1 MSTAAKKVAPVAKPA
16 AKTAVKDGAST
27 AAADKAEKSAKA
39 KVAKKAKA
47 AAAAKV
53 EATQTAAKAAAKK
66 APPAA
71 KVAKADK
78 VASSKA
84 AKAARATPKA
94 ESKPALT
101 FHVEN
106 RLAQVLVA
114 PIVSEKATFAAEK
127 HNQVLFKVLRDA
139 TKPVSIVIS
148 IPDQKA
154 YVYRGETLIAASSV
168 STGKDGK
175 ETPTG
180 TFPIL
185 QKEEVHHSNLY
196 DSATMPFMQR
206 LTWDGVAIHAG
217 RNPGFPASHGCIRVP
232 AAFAKKLFAVTS
244 RGTPVMVTEASA
256 DEGWTP
262 PVAYD
267 PIQMEA
273 ETARANATQ
282 LDAIMDH

>member
-1 MSTAAKKVAPVAKPA
+1 MKKRFLAGIAAALVAA
-16 AKTAVKDGAST
+16 ASSSPILAADGAGVAVVAN
-27 AAADKAEKSAKA
+27 AATLGPNAY
-39 KVAKKAKA
+39 VW
-47 AAAAKV
+47 
-53 EATQTAAKAAAKK
+53 
-66 APPAA
+66 
-71 KVAKADK
+71 
-78 VASSKA
+78 
-84 AKAARATPKA
+84 
-94 ESKPALT
+94 
-101 FHVEN
+101 
-106 RLAQVLVA
+106 
-114 PIVSEKATFAAEK
+114 
-127 HNQVLFKVLRDA
+127 RDEGSVQ
-139 TKPVSIVIS
+139 PVSIVIS